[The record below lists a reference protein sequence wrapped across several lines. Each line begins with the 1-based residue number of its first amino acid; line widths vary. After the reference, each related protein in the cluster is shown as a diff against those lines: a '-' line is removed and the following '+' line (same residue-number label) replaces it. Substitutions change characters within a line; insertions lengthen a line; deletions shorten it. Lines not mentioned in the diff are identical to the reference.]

1 MQLVKIPSAVGV
13 LLALTF
19 VPAYA
24 GQKGKSGS
32 HGPAATTHGPSTTH
46 APKTTHGPT
55 TTHGRA
61 ATGASAKPV
70 KAPSTKPTMT
80 AKGGTKVAKATKPTT
95 TTKGGTKLAK
105 ADTSSTKSAKSK
117 KAGSTTTTSSTGSTS
132 TPTSGPTTT
141 IDFTSGKVGSK
152 LSTNTALRSK
162 LESRLTA
169 LGYEG
174 TAYQAAYG
182 FKNLGQFVAAT
193 NVASNLGISFDQ
205 LKVLM
210 TGLSVQA
217 DGTVLRA
224 NLGADGKVTMV
235 APADV
240 TTPAPTKSLGQ
251 AIQTV
256 KSTVDPTAAAQAA
269 TTQADADIQSTS
281 TTTVRK

>member
-13 LLALTF
+13 LLVFTF

-46 APKTTHGPT
+46 APST
-55 TTHGRA
+55 TTHA
-61 ATGASAKPV
+61 AAAKGVSAKPV
-70 KAPSTKPTMT
+70 KAPSTKPTT
-80 AKGGTKVAKATKPTT
+80 TTKGSTKLAKATKPT

-132 TPTSGPTTT
+132 TATSGTTTT

-152 LSTNTALRSK
+152 LSTNSALRSK

-224 NLGADGKVTMV
+224 NLGTDGTITMV
-235 APADV
+235 APEDV
-240 TTPAPTKSLGQ
+240 TTAAPTKSLGQ

-256 KSTVDPTAAAQAA
+256 KSTVDPTAAAETA
-269 TTQADADIQSTS
+269 TTQADADIHSTS

>member
-1 MQLVKIPSAVGV
+1 MKLVKILSAVGV
-13 LLALTF
+13 LLALTL

-32 HGPAATTHGPSTTH
+32 HGPATTTHGASSATHGPSTTH
-46 APKTTHGPT
+46 APSTTHGPST
-55 TTHGRA
+55 TTHGGA
-61 ATGASAKPV
+61 AKGASAKPV
-70 KAPSTKPTMT
+70 KAPSTKPT
-80 AKGGTKVAKATKPTT
+80 TT
-95 TTKGGTKLAK
+95 
-105 ADTSSTKSAKSK
+105 TKSAKSK
-117 KAGSTTTTSSTGSTS
+117 KAGSTTTTSSTGTTSTGSTS
-132 TPTSGPTTT
+132 TSTSGTTTT

-193 NVASNLGISFDQ
+193 NVSQNLGISFDQ

-224 NLGADGKVTMV
+224 NLGTDGKVTMV

-240 TTPAPTKSLGQ
+240 TNPAPTKSLGQ

-256 KSTVDPTAAAQAA
+256 KATVDPTAAAQAA

-281 TTTVRK
+281 TTTVKK